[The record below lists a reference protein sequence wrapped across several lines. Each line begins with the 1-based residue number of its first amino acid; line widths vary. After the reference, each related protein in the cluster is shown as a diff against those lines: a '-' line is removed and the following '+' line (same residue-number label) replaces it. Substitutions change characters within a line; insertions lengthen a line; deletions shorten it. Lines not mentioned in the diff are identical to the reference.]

1 MEVKKN
7 TVVLRLLIWFVAILL
22 FHSSRLW
29 GQEGEG
35 SARYGFK
42 GFVDTYHAV
51 RSSSPFDFMSSRT
64 RVRGELERSFGNSK
78 VAVSVNATYNALL
91 KDETGL
97 RLREAFFEHQEE
109 HWGLRLGRQIVIWGA
124 ADGVRITDLIS
135 PMDMTEF
142 LAQDYDDIRMPVNAL
157 RFSVFNE
164 SMKVEV
170 VVLPVFEGYRLP
182 VDPRNPWNIFS
193 LSPIAQGMNIVWK
206 EEAGKPAFKVANIE
220 YGARWS
226 TTLSGIDFALAALHT
241 WNKMPVIEVQGI
253 APTEI
258 IVSPR
263 YYRMGFVGGDLSVP
277 VGQFVFRGEAAFNID
292 KHFTYKSHAEQE
304 GFQTINWLAGADWYA
319 PGEWMIS
326 GQFSM
331 ESVFRYRDFISQRQ
345 HSALITLNV
354 SKKFFGSTLQ
364 LSDFTY
370 YDLTGKGWFSRFAA
384 DYALNDQIH
393 LMAGYDWFSSKGSGI
408 FDRYKDNSELWFK
421 ARYSF

>member
-1 MEVKKN
+1 MRTQTN
-7 TVVLRLLIWFVAILL
+7 TVLRLLLSLVSILIFL
-22 FHSSRLW
+22 PSRVW
-29 GQEGEG
+29 GQEEEG
-35 SARYGFK
+35 SSRYEFK

-51 RSSSPFDFMSSRT
+51 RSTSPFDFMSSRT

-78 VAVSVNATYNALL
+78 VAVSINATYNALL

-97 RLREAFFEHQEE
+97 RLREAFFEHQED

-142 LAQDYDDIRMPVNAL
+142 LAQDYDDIRMPANAL
-157 RFSVFNE
+157 RFSLFNE
-164 SMKVEV
+164 SMKVEA

-182 VDPRNPWNIFS
+182 VDPRNPWNIFTYT
-193 LSPIAQGMNIVWK
+193 PIAQGMDIVWD

-226 TTLSGIDFALAALHT
+226 ATLSGIDFSLAALHT
-241 WNKMPVIEVQGI
+241 WNKMPVIEVQSV
-253 APTEI
+253 APMEI
-258 IVSPR
+258 VVSPR

-277 VGQFVFRGEAAFNID
+277 VGQFVLRGEAAFNID
-292 KHFTYKSHAEQE
+292 KHFTYKSYAEQQ

-331 ESVFRYRDFISQRQ
+331 ESIFGYRDFISQRQ
-345 HSALITLNV
+345 HSALLTLNV
-354 SKKFFGSTLQ
+354 SKKLLGSTLQ
-364 LSDFTY
+364 LSNFTS
-370 YDLTGKGWFSRFAA
+370 TTSRAKG
-384 DYALNDQIH
+384 
-393 LMAGYDWFSSKGSGI
+393 GSVV
-408 FDRYKDNSELWFK
+408 SLPTMH
-421 ARYSF
+421 

>member
-142 LAQDYDDIRMPVNAL
+142 LAQDYDDIRD
-157 RFSVFNE
+157 RKST
-164 SMKVEV
+164 
-170 VVLPVFEGYRLP
+170 RL
-182 VDPRNPWNIFS
+182 NS
-193 LSPIAQGMNIVWK
+193 
-206 EEAGKPAFKVANIE
+206 
-220 YGARWS
+220 
-226 TTLSGIDFALAALHT
+226 
-241 WNKMPVIEVQGI
+241 
-253 APTEI
+253 
-258 IVSPR
+258 
-263 YYRMGFVGGDLSVP
+263 
-277 VGQFVFRGEAAFNID
+277 
-292 KHFTYKSHAEQE
+292 SHR
-304 GFQTINWLAGADWYA
+304 L
-319 PGEWMIS
+319 
-326 GQFSM
+326 
-331 ESVFRYRDFISQRQ
+331 
-345 HSALITLNV
+345 
-354 SKKFFGSTLQ
+354 
-364 LSDFTY
+364 
-370 YDLTGKGWFSRFAA
+370 
-384 DYALNDQIH
+384 
-393 LMAGYDWFSSKGSGI
+393 
-408 FDRYKDNSELWFK
+408 
-421 ARYSF
+421 